1 MDLQNINFSGKI
13 SISNYP
19 MILLWN
25 IRLVTQNET
34 SLEFECRENDCVDE
48 KQMRWFDAKE
58 DSCQMY
64 HNRVPDCRDQLIFW
78 KGASREGGQ
87 VMCGYDDILSPNS
100 VVGGCNEGDT
110 DSNG

>member
-1 MDLQNINFSGKI
+1 
-13 SISNYP
+13 
-19 MILLWN
+19 
-25 IRLVTQNET
+25 
-34 SLEFECRENDCVDE
+34 
-48 KQMRWFDAKE
+48 MRWFDAKE

-110 DSNG
+110 DSNGRCLSRSELLKQSQSSRELLRRNICQKLSKHKLCET

>member
-1 MDLQNINFSGKI
+1 
-13 SISNYP
+13 
-19 MILLWN
+19 
-25 IRLVTQNET
+25 
-34 SLEFECRENDCVDE
+34 
-48 KQMRWFDAKE
+48 MRWFDAEE
-58 DSCQMY
+58 DSWGCQMY

-110 DSNG
+110 DSNGRCLSRSELLKQSQSSRELLRRNICQKLSKHKLCET